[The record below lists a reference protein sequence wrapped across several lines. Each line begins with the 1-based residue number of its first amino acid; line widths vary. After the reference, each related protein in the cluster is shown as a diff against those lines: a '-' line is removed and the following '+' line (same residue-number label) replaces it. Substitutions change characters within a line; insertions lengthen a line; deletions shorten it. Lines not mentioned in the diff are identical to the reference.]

1 LPSILRFRAL
11 SSAVE
16 HCPYKAGVTGSNPV
30 APTMG
35 KTLSEAV
42 FGGQAVFLKSRK
54 TAQRK
59 QIGNKISDRQREA
72 TFGGAQ
78 PRVLGS
84 ALPSPR
90 RRPKRAALK
99 GHLRGA

>member
-1 LPSILRFRAL
+1 M
-11 SSAVE
+11 E
-16 HCPYKAGVTGSNPV
+16 
-30 APTMG
+30 
-35 KTLSEAV
+35 KTWSEAV

-59 QIGNKISDRQREA
+59 QIGNKISDRQRET
-72 TFGGAQ
+72 TFGDAQ

-84 ALPSPR
+84 ALPSPH
-90 RRPKRAALK
+90 RRPKRAAQK